1 MDVVSDRYVI
11 MPPCARTYRPDP
23 SSKIAFLQIQCSS
36 MRALK
41 LDEKW
46 QPREIASAVSCIRDR
61 LLQQSRYQTLENTIS
76 IRRADENWTKEECGC
91 KALSTSFFTPLYRA
105 PWKWLK
111 VVRCCHRWNFDWR
124 GLNGRFSLREVRSLT
139 CNLKCSRWNF

>member
-1 MDVVSDRYVI
+1 
-11 MPPCARTYRPDP
+11 
-23 SSKIAFLQIQCSS
+23 

-76 IRRADENWTKEECGC
+76 IRRADENWTKEELQS
-91 KALSTSFFTPLYRA
+91 AFNFFFYSPLSRA
-105 PWKWLK
+105 LK
-111 VVRCCHRWNFDWR
+111 VA
-124 GLNGRFSLREVRSLT
+124 
-139 CNLKCSRWNF
+139 